1 MPEATKSR
9 PRADAEALQRKLPLP
24 PGYLPTI
31 VQPNSETLAVQSIQP
46 ASRSFGGPH
55 KAMVEQSRADG
66 RDTCDYLP
74 ASLYRPGQAAH
85 SARSK
90 TPPPGQL
97 YPAAWPVRNGLV
109 NGTRMAANQEPIFC
123 PKAPSSAATAT
134 LCFRRVAR
142 PLRRDDVVGRTSG
155 TDMPA
160 NAVAG
165 KSCKRPGSDDDTL
178 HDT

>member
-1 MPEATKSR
+1 M
-9 PRADAEALQRKLPLP
+9 PLP
-24 PGYLPTI
+24 PGYLATI
-31 VQPNSETLAVQSIQP
+31 VQPNGETLAVRINT
-46 ASRSFGGPH
+46 ASLSEFRRATQGVGIGR
-55 KAMVEQSRADG
+55 VEQTVEIPAT
-66 RDTCDYLP
+66 TCLP

-109 NGTRMAANQEPIFC
+109 NGTHMAANQGPIFC
-123 PKAPSSAATAT
+123 PKAPSSAARAT

-165 KSCKRPGSDDDTL
+165 KSCKRPDTDDDTL
-178 HDT
+178 HIT